1 MKQYI
6 VDRHTD
12 PSNPSL
18 ISVPSEKIPVYDTKD
33 DAEADLANLTVG
45 QIIATKDTG
54 DELAIPVDSVQS
66 GNLHAVTSNAVF
78 NAIKEE
84 VLWENPNPTSNFSAT
99 NLTNQTLGVD
109 LSEYSVIYVYVKN
122 FTVGGYFSVCK
133 CHKNLPI
140 TLTAPVGKYVH
151 TRNCNLTDSQIEIDT
166 GYATS
171 TTDGTTTV
179 NNDVAIP
186 IKIWGVKGV

>member
-45 QIIATKDTG
+45 QFVATKDTG

-66 GNLHAVTSNAVF
+66 GNLHAVTSNAVAQKF
-78 NAIKEE
+78 GKLIWFKGRNITKKTPSDRAYFIITDFFPDISNNYIM
-84 VLWENPNPTSNFSAT
+84 VQGHGYCTSGRFQIIAT
-99 NLTNQTLGVD
+99 TTSGVD
-109 LSEYSVIYVYVKN
+109 TAYSNLIYFEGESFTIQANTTYSGIN
-122 FTVGGYFSVCK
+122 FDIF
-133 CHKNLPI
+133 
-140 TLTAPVGKYVH
+140 A
-151 TRNCNLTDSQIEIDT
+151 IET
-166 GYATS
+166 GLFTERTS
-171 TTDGTTTV
+171 
-179 NNDVAIP
+179 
-186 IKIWGVKGV
+186 